1 MPIIDLH
8 FLFKQNEAQWKTS
21 CGNETGVS
29 KAQLS
34 YWVFCQ
40 KGVKTCCASG
50 GEMEKSK
57 WLRGQVFVLEM
68 ECVWR
73 EE

>member
-34 YWVFCQ
+34 Y
-40 KGVKTCCASG
+40 
-50 GEMEKSK
+50 
-57 WLRGQVFVLEM
+57 
-68 ECVWR
+68 
-73 EE
+73 